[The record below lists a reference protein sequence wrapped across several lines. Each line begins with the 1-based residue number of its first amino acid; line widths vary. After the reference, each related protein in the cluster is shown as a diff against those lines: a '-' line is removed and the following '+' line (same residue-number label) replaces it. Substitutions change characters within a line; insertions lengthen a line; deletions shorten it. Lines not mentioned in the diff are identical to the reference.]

1 MSYLID
7 TDILIYSLK
16 GHEIVQKR
24 FLENEKIPKSIS
36 VVSYGELLYGA
47 KKSTNCEKN
56 LAVVYRIKELF
67 PIIDVDKAVMETFS
81 DLKVKMR
88 KTGTIIDDMDLL
100 IAATAL
106 TMNFILVTNNEKHFR
121 KIAGL
126 RIENWAESIGS

>member
-24 FLENEKIPKSIS
+24 FIENEKIPKSIS
-36 VVSYGELLYGA
+36 VMTYGELLYGA
-47 KKSTNCEKN
+47 KKSTNSEKN

-81 DLKVKMR
+81 DLKVKMQ
-88 KTGTIIDDMDLL
+88 KTGTVIDDLDLL

-126 RIENWAESIGS
+126 RLENWSKE

>member
-16 GHEIVQKR
+16 GHEFVQKR
-24 FLENEKIPKSIS
+24 FIENEKIPKSIS
-36 VVSYGELLYGA
+36 VMTYGELLYGA
-47 KKSTNCEKN
+47 KKSTNSEKN

-81 DLKVKMR
+81 DLKVKMQ
-88 KTGTIIDDMDLL
+88 KIGTVIDDMDLL

-126 RIENWAESIGS
+126 RLENWSKE

>member
-16 GHEIVQKR
+16 GQEIVQKR

-47 KKSTNCEKN
+47 KKSMNCEKN

-88 KTGTIIDDMDLL
+88 KTGTIIDDLDLL

-106 TMNFILVTNNEKHFR
+106 TMNLVLVTNNEKHFR

-126 RIENWAESIGS
+126 KMENWAEAVGS

>member
-24 FLENEKIPKSIS
+24 FIENEKIPKSIS
-36 VVSYGELLYGA
+36 VMTYGELLFGA
-47 KKSTNCEKN
+47 KKSTNSEKN

-81 DLKVKMR
+81 DLKVKMQ
-88 KTGTIIDDMDLL
+88 KTGTVIDDLDLL

-126 RIENWAESIGS
+126 RLENWSKE

>member
-24 FLENEKIPKSIS
+24 FIENEKIPKSIS

-47 KKSTNCEKN
+47 KKSINNEKN
-56 LAVVYRIKELF
+56 LAIVYRIKELF
-67 PIIDVDKAVMETFS
+67 PIIDIDKAVMETFS
-81 DLKVKMR
+81 DLKAKLR
-88 KTGTIIDDMDLL
+88 KSGAAIDDMDLL

-126 RIENWAESIGS
+126 KIENWSKES

>member
-16 GHEIVQKR
+16 GHEFVQKR
-24 FLENEKIPKSIS
+24 FIENEKIPKSIS
-36 VVSYGELLYGA
+36 VMTYGELLYGA
-47 KKSTNCEKN
+47 KKSTNSEKN

-81 DLKVKMR
+81 DLKVKMQ
-88 KTGTIIDDMDLL
+88 KTGTVIDDLDLL

-126 RIENWAESIGS
+126 RLENWSKE

>member
-16 GHEIVQKR
+16 GHDIVQKR
-24 FLENEKIPKSIS
+24 FIENEKIPKSIS
-36 VVSYGELLYGA
+36 VISYGELLYGA
-47 KKSTNCEKN
+47 KKSTNSEKN
-56 LAVVYRIKELF
+56 LAVIYRIKELF
-67 PIIDVDKAVMETFS
+67 PIIDVDKAVMEAFS
-81 DLKVKMR
+81 DLKVKTQ
-88 KTGTIIDDMDLL
+88 KTRAVIDDMDLL

-126 RIENWAESIGS
+126 KIENWSRE

>member
-16 GHEIVQKR
+16 GREIVQKR
-24 FLENEKIPKSIS
+24 FIENEKIPKSIS
-36 VVSYGELLYGA
+36 VVTYGELLYGA
-47 KKSTNCEKN
+47 KKSTNSEKN

-67 PIIDVDKAVMETFS
+67 SIIDVDKAVMETFS
-81 DLKVKMR
+81 DLKVKMQ
-88 KTGTIIDDMDLL
+88 KIGTVIDDMDLL

-126 RIENWAESIGS
+126 RLENWSKE